1 MAAGGIIEIA
11 VVPDMGD
18 FESKLRSGVEGAA
31 GGAEQA
37 SKGIGLAIAAAAAI
51 AGAGLADVIAI
62 GNEYQGT
69 LNEIGAVSGA
79 SASKMSEVGTRA
91 KELGSDLTLSGVSAA
106 DAAAAMLEL
115 AKGGLSVDQAMQA
128 AQGTLQ
134 LAGAAQ
140 IEGARAAE
148 IQVEALNQF
157 GLAAGEAGRVA
168 DTLANTANAAS
179 GSIEDIALAMKYVG
193 PVASGMKVSIED
205 TSTAIGL
212 LANSGIK
219 ADTAGTSL
227 RGMLVSLASPSKQAA
242 KAITELGI
250 QAFDSQGKFVGFR
263 SVIDQLSAAQARMTD
278 EQFASA
284 AATAFGREPLAAIVA
299 LASQGA
305 PAFDA
310 MREAVGKQ
318 GGAAQVAA
326 SKMQGLGGA
335 MEGFKSN
342 VETAQIQ
349 LYELIDGPLESL
361 VRAATRGVDGLNS
374 LLDGS
379 LLKGAS
385 GGGIASIVQGAKDA
399 WQDFQSVLEN
409 VKRAAEPVASG
420 IRSVMDSLN
429 RNDSVLAAVGRS
441 FGIISDALRLLSG
454 LLVPIGSLIG
464 GLLKGFAALPGP
476 IQTAAFALLALKV
489 GPAILGGLMAAL
501 RGVPLVGTPAAN
513 AISGVGRG
521 LATVGPNALRAA
533 TGITSFAGH
542 MRVQTALAAQAGQSL
557 SRYGAAVAVLE
568 SRGSKLAPTL
578 AAMGQSFT
586 RVNSAVSG
594 LAPAVSG
601 AVTSAVASVAKLPQ
615 AVQSAATSVR
625 SGVTSAV
632 ASIKTLPAQTVSA
645 LSSLRTGA
653 ASAVSGFVATMKTLP
668 TQTASALSS
677 LRTSVTSAG
686 TTAVASLKA
695 IPSAVTEGFRNLP
708 STLGTAAGA
717 VTRFT
722 GVVAGAGAAMGT
734 GLARGVSGL
743 LGALGG
749 PWGAALVAAG
759 IAVSIFAGKQ
769 RDAAQAA
776 AEHQQKLDNL
786 KGSLN
791 QVTGAATDA
800 TRAIQ
805 AQELTNTKL
814 KDGTTSLS
822 TAIAKLGIDSKTWV
836 DATTG
841 NQAALESING
851 TLHTQ
856 AVQVLQ
862 TSDLWNGGLIQ
873 SYKDA
878 GGSIDLLAD
887 AAIGNEQAFQ
897 KFAEMQGASGDG
909 AKYLRQELE
918 KIVGPIG
925 EVGAQLGA
933 SAGGFAEMSKA
944 ARDNAA
950 AAATFDNA
958 LKLLGE
964 NHAFD
969 TLKDGATATAP
980 VIQMLSDLTAA
991 AGKSAQKAGEDSFK
1005 ATQSIEAG
1013 AASARDAMQKSRDA
1027 FVEQA
1032 AAALGSREAAEA
1044 LANQIGLIPAAAETT
1059 FRTNATGVTAELVTL
1074 DAQIGKLPKDKSVT
1088 VRSITE
1094 EAQAKLESFGFK
1106 VEHMKDG
1113 TVKITATT
1121 DEASG
1126 KLDAFLAL
1134 IGTKVGKILIDANPE
1149 LANGKVSATVQFAN
1163 GQTGVVTIDGNKAP
1177 VDGKITAS
1185 VQFANGSTG
1194 VVTIDANQT
1203 PVNGKITASVQYADG
1218 STGTITLAAKD
1229 LVSSVIAKLKQPTSS
1244 THTINV
1250 ITVGAS
1256 LPGGK
1261 TTGSIKVNATGG
1273 IVEAMAHGGIR
1284 GKKLR
1289 PMSPIAQVVPPNT
1302 WRVVGDRLK
1311 DDESYIPIDGSH
1323 RSLAILEETARRF
1336 GYGLTRNFAD
1346 GGFAQSIRTQ
1356 VASSLAARFRNTGG
1370 SGFTDSQIDRIVSAV
1385 TSRGDVLVQQTVH
1398 NPIAERASATLTRE
1412 LRTLSQLGAFGT

>member
-1 MAAGGIIEIA
+1 MAAGGIIEIK
-11 VVPDMGD
+11 VVPDLSE
-18 FESKLRSGVEGAA
+18 FEGKLKQGVEGAA
-31 GGAEQA
+31 GDAEEA
-37 SKGIGLAIAAAAAI
+37 SKGIGLAVAAAAAI
-51 AGAGLADVIAI
+51 VGAGLADVIKI

-79 SASKMSEVGTRA
+79 SASKMQEVGNTA
-91 KELGSDLTLSGVSAA
+91 KALGSDLTLSGVSAA
-106 DAAAAMLEL
+106 DAAGAMLEL

-128 AQGTLQ
+128 AKGTLQ

-140 IEGARAAE
+140 IDGARAAE

-157 GLAAGEAGRVA
+157 GLAATDAGRVA

-193 PVASGMKVSIED
+193 PVAAGMKISIED

-263 SVIDQLSAAQARMTD
+263 SVIDQLSQAQKRMTD

-284 AATAFGREPLAAIVA
+284 AAQAFGREPLAAITA

-305 PAFDA
+305 GAFDE
-310 MREAVGKQ
+310 MRVAVGKQ

-326 SKMQGLGGA
+326 AKMQGLGGA

-379 LLKGAS
+379 LLKGLS
-385 GGGIASIVQGAKDA
+385 GGGISSVVQGAKDA
-399 WQDFQSVLEN
+399 WQDLLKVWDN
-409 VKRAAEPVASG
+409 VKSAAKPVADG
-420 IRSVMDSLN
+420 IKSVVESLG
-429 RNDSVLAAVGRS
+429 RNDSVLSAAGRAL
-441 FGIISDALRLLSG
+441 GIFSDALRLASG
-454 LLVPIGSLIG
+454 LLVPVGAALG
-464 GLLKGFAALPGP
+464 ALLKGFAALPGP
-476 IQTAAFALLALKV
+476 IQTAVFALLALKFV
-489 GPAILGGLMAAL
+489 PGILAGVMAGL

-513 AISGVGRG
+513 ALTRVGNGFRAIPG
-521 LATVGPNALRAA
+521 LATGAVTGLR
-533 TGITSFAGH
+533 GFSDQ
-542 MRVQTALAAQAGQSL
+542 MRVQAALAAANGQSL
-557 SRYGAAVAVLE
+557 GKLGSAIAVLT
-568 SRGSKLAPTL
+568 SRSPALQ
-578 AAMGQSFT
+578 AMGQSF
-586 RVNSAVSG
+586 RSVNTAVSG
-594 LAPAVSG
+594 MAPAVSA
-601 AVTSAVASVAKLPQ
+601 AVTSAVSSVTRLPQ
-615 AVQSAATSVR
+615 AFSAAAAAVR
-625 SGVTSAV
+625 SGVTSTVAAV
-632 ASIKTLPAQTVSA
+632 RQLPSQVTSA

-653 ASAVSGFVATMKTLP
+653 ASAATGFVSAIRQIP

-677 LRTSVTSAG
+677 LRTTVTSAA
-686 TTAVASLKA
+686 TSTVAALRNVPTA
-695 IPSAVTEGFRNLP
+695 IGEGFRQIP
-708 STLGTAAGA
+708 TVLGNAAGA
-717 VTRFT
+717 LTRFSGT
-722 GVVAGAGAAMGT
+722 VAGVGAAIGT

-749 PWGAALVAAG
+749 PWGAVLLAAG

-776 AEHQQKLDNL
+776 SEHKAKLD
-786 KGSLN
+786 SLRGTLD

-800 TRAIQ
+800 TRAMV
-805 AQELTNTKL
+805 AQELTSTKL
-814 KDGTTSLS
+814 SDGTTSLASALTKVGIS
-822 TAIAKLGIDSKTWV
+822 TTDWV

-841 NQAALESING
+841 NQAKLEQLNG
-851 TLHTQ
+851 TLHAQ
-856 AVQVLQ
+856 AKTLIENDTSWQSLSDKWKTTPGFLDLVTDAALGNVQAQEKLREAVKGNE
-862 TSDLWNGGLIQ
+862 TEIGGLEDTARKLIGPLGEIG
-873 SYKDA
+873 SLLGDSA
-878 GGSIDLLAD
+878 G
-887 AAIGNEQAFQ
+887 
-897 KFAEMQGASGDG
+897 KFAES
-909 AKYLRQELE
+909 
-918 KIVGPIG
+918 
-925 EVGAQLGA
+925 
-933 SAGGFAEMSKA
+933 SKA
-944 ARDNAA
+944 IKDSVAA
-950 AAATFDNA
+950 AKNFDDA
-958 LKLLGE
+958 LKLLTDNKIFDVLAKGGE
-964 NHAFD
+964 L
-969 TLKDGATATAP
+969 TKPMVDGFRA
-980 VIQMLSDLTAA
+980 LGEAA
-991 AGKSAQKAGEDSFK
+991 QRNAVDVGNSVKETTGSV
-1005 ATQSIEAG
+1005 EAG
-1013 AASARDAMQKSRDA
+1013 AIKARDTMQASRDA
-1027 FVEQA
+1027 FLAAADAAKIPKEQA
-1032 AAALGSREAAEA
+1032 EQ
-1044 LANQIGLIPAAAETT
+1044 LANSFGLIPAAVETIV
-1059 FRTNATGVTAELVTL
+1059 RTNATGVTAEMIML
-1074 DAQIGKLPKDKSVT
+1074 DAQIGNLPKDKSVT

-1106 VEHMKDG
+1106 VEHLQDG

-1121 DEASG
+1121 DEAQG

-1134 IGTKVGKILIDANPE
+1134 VGTKVGKLLIDANPD
-1149 LANGKVSATVQFAN
+1149 LANGKVSSTIQFAN
-1163 GQTGVVTIDGNKAP
+1163 GQTGVITIDGNKAP

-1194 VVTIDANQT
+1194 VVTIDANQE

-1229 LVSSVIAKLKQPTSS
+1229 LVSAVIAKLKQPTSS

-1250 ITVGAS
+1250 VTVGAS
-1256 LPGGK
+1256 LPGGS
-1261 TTGSIKVNATGG
+1261 TTGTIRQATGG

-1346 GGFAQSIRTQ
+1346 GGFADRLRASISRS
-1356 VASSLAARFRNTGG
+1356 VVSRVSTGSAG
-1370 SGFTDSQIDRIVSAV
+1370 VYELIQDFMRQISTEVGR
-1385 TSRGDVLVQQTVH
+1385 DVIINQHVV

-1412 LRTLSQLGAFGT
+1412 MRTLSQMGAFGT